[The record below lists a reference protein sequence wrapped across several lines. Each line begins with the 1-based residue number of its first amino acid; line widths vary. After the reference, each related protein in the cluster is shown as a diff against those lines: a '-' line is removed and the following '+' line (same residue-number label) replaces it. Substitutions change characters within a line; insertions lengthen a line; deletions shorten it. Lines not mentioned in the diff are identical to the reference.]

1 MPSDTP
7 KRKSPRA
14 DFHDYSGGDYFITIC
29 TLDKKH
35 YFGSIFNNEMNLSDI
50 GVYCYSQINEIP
62 KHFQYAEVPLFVV
75 MPNHIHAIIH
85 IDADNNIPES
95 RTALSVIIG
104 GLKRAVTMYARRNNI
119 EFGWQNRYHDHII
132 RGNHDGNRI
141 AEYILNNVALWDKD
155 CFNTP

>member
-1 MPSDTP
+1 
-7 KRKSPRA
+7 
-14 DFHDYSGGDYFITIC
+14 
-29 TLDKKH
+29 
-35 YFGSIFNNEMNLSDI
+35 MNLSDI
-50 GVYCYSQINEIP
+50 GVYCCSQINEIP
-62 KHFQYAEVPLFVV
+62 RHYQYAEVPLYVV

-85 IDADNNIPES
+85 IYDKSTPKAIPEC

-132 RGNHDGNRI
+132 RGNNDGNRI